1 MSKTVTGATPAILG
15 RSTGV
20 ALFILVIAEVVAA
33 FETTMA
39 VQLLYTPGDF
49 FTTDLSQL
57 VWVVTAYSL
66 VAALAT
72 GFVGRLGDQFGR
84 RKVLIWI
91 LVLSAVGSLISAVAP
106 TFGVLVAGRAIQ
118 GVSGAV
124 LPLAIGIVRTTFP
137 AAKVSLGI
145 AVVSTSALIAGAGG
159 MLVGGLFLDYASWH
173 MIFWSAAVLALVAA
187 FLAWI
192 GLPKEPRSTLAG
204 TGRVDYLGGLL
215 FGASIAAMLYGLTIS
230 KGLGWTNA
238 SVLTFVIGGLIGLT
252 LWAIWELKVSE
263 PMVDIRLFKE
273 RKFSLGMLATVLFA
287 AGPIGM
293 MNILVVTIYR
303 TPSELPLADGS
314 MLELPVGLGLT
325 ATQTGLFGFVTAA
338 AAFALSPVIGKV
350 SANWGAKTG
359 LIIGALLTIV
369 GVIVVWVSPT
379 SLPIVV
385 LGMLLVTSGT
395 GFLYSGMPTII
406 VETVQP
412 DQTSTAAAVNAVTRT
427 TFQAVA
433 ASLIGI
439 MLAFAPIMADGVP
452 FVSSTGFSL
461 VMGVLIGTCVLAI
474 VVVLFIPSSTPAHR
488 PMTDATAGASKRKD

>member
-1 MSKTVTGATPAILG
+1 MSQTVTGATPAILG
-15 RSTGV
+15 RSTAV
-20 ALFILVIAEVVAA
+20 ALLILVVAEIVAA

-39 VQLLYTPGDF
+39 VQLLYAPNGF

-84 RKVLIWI
+84 KKLLIWI
-91 LVLSAVGSLISAVAP
+91 LLLSALGSFISAIAP
-106 TFGVLVAGRAIQ
+106 TFGVLIVGRAIQ

-159 MLVGGLFLDYASWH
+159 MLVGGLFLDYATWH
-173 MIFWSAAVLALVAA
+173 MIFWSAAAFAVLAAL
-187 FLAWI
+187 LARI
-192 GLPKEPRSTLAG
+192 GLPKEPQSTLAA
-204 TGRVDYLGGLL
+204 TGRVDILGGLL
-215 FGASIAAMLYGLTIS
+215 FGISIAAMLYGLTIS
-230 KGLGWTNA
+230 KGLGW
-238 SVLTFVIGGLIGLT
+238 SDPGVLGFTIGGLIGLG
-252 LWAIWELKVSE
+252 LWAAWELRVTD
-263 PMVDIRLFKE
+263 PMIDIRLFRE

-303 TPSELPLADGS
+303 TPSELPLADGGT
-314 MLELPVGLGLT
+314 LDLPVGLGLT
-325 ATQTGLFGFVTAA
+325 ATQTGMLGFVTAA
-338 AAFALSPVIGKV
+338 AAFCLSPVIGKV
-350 SANWGAKTG
+350 SAKWGARTG
-359 LIIGALLTIV
+359 LIIGSVLTIA
-369 GVIVVWVSPT
+369 GVVLVWIAPT
-379 SLPIVV
+379 SLIIVIV
-385 LGMLLVTSGT
+385 GMLLVTSGT

-433 ASLIGI
+433 ASFIGI
-439 MLAFAPIMADGVP
+439 MLAFTPIIADGVP
-452 FVSSTGFSL
+452 YVSSAGFSL
-461 VMGVLIGTCVLAI
+461 VMGTLVATCVLAI
-474 VVVLFIPSSTPAHR
+474 IVVCLIPSSASAARAAAHEPAV
-488 PMTDATAGASKRKD
+488 ASVRKD

>member
-1 MSKTVTGATPAILG
+1 MSQTVTGATPAILG
-15 RSTGV
+15 RSTAV
-20 ALFILVIAEVVAA
+20 ALFILVVAEVVAA

-91 LVLSAVGSLISAVAP
+91 LLLSAVGSLISAVAP

-159 MLVGGLFLDYASWH
+159 MLVGGLFLDYSSWH
-173 MIFWSAAVLALVAA
+173 MIFWSAAALALVAA
-187 FLAWI
+187 LLAWM
-192 GLPKEPRSTLAG
+192 GLPKEPKSTLAG

-215 FGASIAAMLYGLTIS
+215 FGVSIAAMLYGLTIS
-230 KGLGWTNA
+230 KDLGWADTG
-238 SVLTFVIGGLIGLT
+238 VLTFVIGGLIGLA
-252 LWAIWELKVSE
+252 LWAAWELKVSE

-273 RKFSLGMLATVLFA
+273 RKFSLGMLATMLFA

-303 TPSELPLADGS
+303 TPSELPLSDGGT
-314 MLELPVGLGLT
+314 LELPVGLGLT
-325 ATQTGLFGFVTAA
+325 ATQTGLLGFVTAA
-338 AAFALSPVIGKV
+338 AAFALSPLIGKI
-350 SANWGAKTG
+350 SAQWGARMG
-359 LIIGALLTIV
+359 LVIGALLTIA
-369 GVIVVWVSPT
+369 GVVVVWLSPT
-379 SLPIVV
+379 TLPVV
-385 LGMLLVTSGT
+385 IAGMVLVTSGS

-439 MLAFAPIMADGVP
+439 MLAFTPIIADGAP
-452 FVSSTGFSL
+452 FVSTAGFSL
-461 VMGVLIGTCVLAI
+461 VMGVLIGTCVLGIII
-474 VVVLFIPSSTPAHR
+474 VLLIPSNAPAER
-488 PMTDATAGASKRKD
+488 PMADATAGATTRKD